1 MAADALRKPYLRPY
15 DTPSRGTRPV
25 SGPVPPPA
33 FGDQR
38 DAPPTEIAPAQAA
51 ESATAT
57 AQTLHLLRHIQQVS
71 EQAITVIDQALDRAS

>member
-25 SGPVPPPA
+25 PPPA

-38 DAPPTEIAPAQAA
+38 DATPTEIAPAQPA
-51 ESATAT
+51 EPAPAT